1 MKLFPQLALVSAIA
15 ISGNAMAMQALDDD
29 SLSAATGQDGITLY
43 IAPPTPTAALIAAGF
58 GTATYS
64 GALTIDNVFI
74 HDKDGVN
81 GLTAGNPPT
90 AVVPLANSAA
100 GAIVLGNPNG
110 TNGLVIAGSAGIKV
124 DIDADSNAG
133 DPLLNVKVKLPT
145 TLTVRT
151 GDIGVATSN
160 RLNGTLASNT
170 VLRGIDAAKYNK
182 ILNSIDI
189 ELGGTE
195 LNIQLGAEA
204 QGAMIKVAGSITNGL
219 TISGLELFD
228 TKTGTAAN
236 LSTGVLGTKGGSIYV
251 GKINVQDS
259 GAGTDLTLAVDIDVS
274 SNGLIMTMGGSTKTD
289 ILMNDVRL
297 GNVGAVAGT
306 NWDTTKSI
314 GDVEIVGL
322 AMAGTKIAVYGH

>member
-15 ISGNAMAMQALDDD
+15 ISGNAMAMQALDDE

-43 IAPPTPTAALIAAGF
+43 IAPPTPTAALQAAGF
-58 GTATYS
+58 DLATYS
-64 GALTIDNVFI
+64 GALTIQNVFI

-81 GLTAGNPPT
+81 GLTAGNPAT
-90 AVVPLANSAA
+90 AVVPLADSAA

-124 DIDADSNAG
+124 DIDADSNGG
-133 DPLLNVKVKLPT
+133 DPLLNVKVALPT
-145 TLTVRT
+145 KLTVRT

-160 RLNGTLASNT
+160 RVNGTLASNT
-170 VLRGIDAAKYNK
+170 VLRGIDAAEYNK

-219 TISGLELFD
+219 TITGLELFD
-228 TKTGTAAN
+228 GAGTAAN
-236 LSTGVLGTKGGSIYV
+236 LAGGVLGTTGGSIYV
-251 GKINVQDS
+251 GTINVQDS
-259 GAGTDLTLAVDIDVS
+259 GAGTNLTLATDIDVS
-274 SNGLIMTMGGSTKTD
+274 ANGLVMTMGGSTNTD

-297 GNVGAVAGT
+297 GNVAAATGV

>member
-15 ISGNAMAMQALDDD
+15 ISGNAMAMQALDDE

-81 GLTAGNPPT
+81 GLTAGNPATP
-90 AVVPLANSAA
+90 VVSAGSAA

-133 DPLLNVKVKLPT
+133 DPLLNVKVALPT
-145 TLTVRT
+145 KLTVRT
-151 GDIGVATSN
+151 GDIGVATSK
-160 RLNGTLASNT
+160 RVAGTSASDFT
-170 VLRGIDAAKYNK
+170 LRGIDAAKYNK
-182 ILNSIDI
+182 ILSSLDL

-204 QGAMIKVAGSITNGL
+204 QGAMIKVAGKITDGL

-228 TKTGTAAN
+228 TKTGTAAD

-259 GAGTDLTLAVDIDVS
+259 GPGTNLTLAVDIDVS
-274 SNGLIMTMGGSTKTD
+274 ANGLIMTMGGSTKTD

-297 GNVGAVAGT
+297 GNAVGVANT
-306 NWDTTKSI
+306 NWDTKGSI

>member
-29 SLSAATGQDGITLY
+29 SLSAATGQDGISLY
-43 IAPPTPTAALIAAGF
+43 IAPPTSTLAGF
-58 GTATYS
+58 TPAQGYN
-64 GALTIDNVFI
+64 GVLTIDNVFI

-81 GLTAGNPPT
+81 GLTAGNPAT
-90 AVVPLANSAA
+90 AVVPLAASEA

-124 DIDADSNAG
+124 DIDADSNGG
-133 DPLLNVKVKLPT
+133 DPLLNVKVALPT
-145 TLTVRT
+145 KLTVRT

-160 RLNGTLASNT
+160 RVRGTSFTDLT
-170 VLRGIDAAKYNK
+170 LRGIDATKYNK
-182 ILNSIDI
+182 ILNSIDL

-219 TISGLELFD
+219 TITGLELFD
-228 TKTGTAAN
+228 GAGTAAN
-236 LSTGVLGTKGGSIYV
+236 LAGGVLGTTGGSIYV

-259 GAGTDLTLAVDIDVS
+259 GAGTNLTLATNIDVS
-274 SNGLIMTMGGSTKTD
+274 ANGLVMTMGGSVNTD
-289 ILMNDVRL
+289 ILMTDVRL
-297 GNVGAVAGT
+297 GNVAAAAGV

>member
-29 SLSAATGQDGITLY
+29 SLSAATGQDGISLY
-43 IAPPTPTAALIAAGF
+43 IAPPTSSLAGF
-58 GTATYS
+58 TPTDGYN
-64 GALTIDNVFI
+64 GVLTIQNVFI

-81 GLTAGNPPT
+81 GLTAGNPAT
-90 AVVPLANSAA
+90 AVVPLAASEA

-124 DIDADSNAG
+124 DIDADSNGG
-133 DPLLNVKVKLPT
+133 DPLLNVKVALPT
-145 TLTVRT
+145 KLTVRT

-160 RLNGTLASNT
+160 RVRGTSVTDLT
-170 VLRGIDAAKYNK
+170 LRGIDATKYNK
-182 ILNSIDI
+182 ILNSIDL

-219 TISGLELFD
+219 TITGLELFD
-228 TKTGTAAN
+228 GAGTAAN
-236 LSTGVLGTKGGSIYV
+236 LTGGVLGTTGGSIYV

-259 GAGTDLTLAVDIDVS
+259 GAGTNLTLATDIDVS
-274 SNGLIMTMGGSTKTD
+274 ANGLVMTMGGSVNTD
-289 ILMNDVRL
+289 ILMTDVRL
-297 GNVGAVAGT
+297 GNVAAAAGV

>member
-43 IAPPTPTAALIAAGF
+43 IAPPSSTTLTGF
-58 GTATYS
+58 KTTDGYN
-64 GALTIDNVFI
+64 GVLTIENVFI
-74 HDKDGVN
+74 HDRDGVN
-81 GLTAGNPPT
+81 GLTAGKPPT
-90 AVVPLANSAA
+90 AVVPAGSAA
-100 GAIVLGNPNG
+100 GAIVLGNPNS
-110 TNGLVIAGSAGIKV
+110 TAEADGLIIAGSAGIKV
-124 DIDADSNAG
+124 VIDADSNAG
-133 DPLLNVKVKLPT
+133 DPLLNVNVKLPT
-145 TLTVRT
+145 KLTVRT

-160 RLNGTLASNT
+160 RISGTAASNLT
-170 VLRGIDAAKYNK
+170 LRGIDATKYNK
-182 ILNSIDI
+182 ILNSIDL

-228 TKTGTAAN
+228 TKTGTAAD

-297 GNVGAVAGT
+297 GNAVGVANT
-306 NWDTTKSI
+306 NWDTKGSI

>member
-15 ISGNAMAMQALDDD
+15 ISGNAMAMQALDDE

-43 IAPPTPTAALIAAGF
+43 IAPPTPTTALIAAGF
-58 GTATYS
+58 DTATYS

-74 HDKDGVN
+74 HDKDGLAVPA
-81 GLTAGNPPT
+81 GTAT
-90 AVVPLANSAA
+90 A

-110 TNGLVIAGSAGIKV
+110 TNGLVIAGSAGITVK
-124 DIDADSNAG
+124 IDADSNAG
-133 DPLLNVKVKLPT
+133 DPLLNVNVALPT
-145 TLTVRT
+145 KLTVRT

-160 RLNGTLASNT
+160 RLSGTAASNLT
-170 VLRGIDAAKYNK
+170 LRGIKTAEYNK
-182 ILNSIDI
+182 ILSSLDL
-189 ELGGTE
+189 ELGGTT

-228 TKTGTAAN
+228 IKTGTAAST
-236 LSTGVLGTKGGSIYV
+236 STGVLGTKGGSIYV

-259 GAGTDLTLAVDIDVS
+259 GAGTNLTLATDIDVS
-274 SNGLIMTMGGSTKTD
+274 SNGLVMTMGGSVNTD
-289 ILMNDVRL
+289 ILMTDVRL
-297 GNVGAVAGT
+297 GNVAAATGV